1 MKKPVTVNKKR
12 WAMYAAGA
20 AVAAFS
26 GAQTA
31 EADITHVVLDND
43 AGEGIVGVLG
53 NVSFTLDNGSTLNF
67 ANQSYTYPGYPTTFA
82 AGVGVDQ
89 ADGGIGGGVA
99 ALSIPGVGL
108 YGSNVSS
115 GVNISTL
122 NFQVQDLV
130 YVAYASGG
138 PNSGFDAGVE
148 GFTAFS
154 FNNGTQ
160 FGWAR
165 LTFDET
171 AATDTD
177 INTFVVNEFAYT
189 TAPEHQI
196 TVGQTESVGGPKPT
210 GVPEPTSLGLLA
222 LGAVGVLANRRR
234 KIA

>member
-1 MKKPVTVNKKR
+1 MKKLPANVNKKR

-43 AGEGIVGVLG
+43 AGEGVVAGGTLSFALG
-53 NVSFTLDNGSTLNF
+53 NGSTLNF
-67 ANQSYTYPGYPTTFA
+67 VNQSYTYPGYPTTFA

-89 ADGGIGGGVA
+89 AGGGDGSVA
-99 ALSIPGVGL
+99 GLSIPGAGL

-122 NFQVQDLV
+122 NFNEQNFV
-130 YVAYASGG
+130 YVAYGAGG
-138 PNSGFDAGVE
+138 PNPGFNAGVE

-177 INTFVVNEFAYT
+177 INTFVVNEFAFT
-189 TAPEHQI
+189 TDPEHQI
-196 TVGQTESVGGPKPT
+196 TVGQTAAAAA
-210 GVPEPTSLGLLA
+210 VPEPTSLGLLA

-234 KIA
+234 KSIA

>member
-43 AGEGIVGVLG
+43 AGEGIVGVGG
-53 NVSFTLDNGSTLNF
+53 NLSFTLDNGSTLNF
-67 ANQSYTYPGYPTTFA
+67 VNQSYTYPGYPTTFA

-99 ALSIPGVGL
+99 ALSISGVGL

-122 NFQVQDLV
+122 NFQVQDFV
-130 YVAYASGG
+130 YVAYGSGG
-138 PNSGFDAGVE
+138 PNSGFNAGVE

-177 INTFVVNEFAYT
+177 INTFVVNEFAFSD
-189 TAPEHQI
+189 PDHQI
-196 TVGQTESVGGPKPT
+196 AVGQTESV

>member
-1 MKKPVTVNKKR
+1 MKKLPANVNKKR

-31 EADITHVVLDND
+31 EADITHVMLDND
-43 AGEGIVGVLG
+43 AGEGIVGELG
-53 NVSFTLDNGSTLNF
+53 NISFALGNGSTLNF
-67 ANQSYTYPGYPTTFA
+67 VNQSYTYPGYPTIFQ
-82 AGVGVDQ
+82 AGVGIDQ
-89 ADGGIGGGVA
+89 ADGSVGGGVA
-99 ALSIPGVGL
+99 AFTITGAGL

-122 NFQVQDLV
+122 NFQVQNFV
-130 YVAYASGG
+130 YVAYGAGG
-138 PNSGFDAGVE
+138 PNSGFNAGVE

-189 TAPEHQI
+189 TDPDHQI
-196 TVGQTESVGGPKPT
+196 AVGQTEGAVH
-210 GVPEPTSLGLLA
+210 VPEPTSLGLLA

>member
-1 MKKPVTVNKKR
+1 MSC
-12 WAMYAAGA
+12 W
-20 AVAAFS
+20 
-26 GAQTA
+26 
-31 EADITHVVLDND
+31 ITTLEKELL
-43 AGEGIVGVLG
+43 GSIVGFLG
-53 NVSFTLDNGSTLNF
+53 NISFTLDNGSTLNF
-67 ANQSYTYPGYPTTFA
+67 VNQSYTYPGYPTTFA

-99 ALSIPGVGL
+99 ALSISGVGL

-122 NFQVQDLV
+122 NFQVQDFV
-130 YVAYASGG
+130 YVAHGYGG
-138 PNSGFDAGVE
+138 PNSGFNAGVE

-177 INTFVVNEFAYT
+177 INTFVVNEFAFSD
-189 TAPEHQI
+189 PGQQI
-196 TVGQTESVGGPKPT
+196 AVGQTESV

>member
-1 MKKPVTVNKKR
+1 MKKLPANVNKKR

-43 AGEGIVGVLG
+43 AGEGIVGVGG
-53 NVSFTLDNGSTLNF
+53 NLSFTLDNGSTLNF
-67 ANQSYTYPGYPTTFA
+67 VNQSYTYPGYPTTFA

-89 ADGGIGGGVA
+89 VPGAFADDDGGVA
-99 ALSIPGVGL
+99 ALSISGVGL

-122 NFQVQDLV
+122 NFQVQDFV
-130 YVAYASGG
+130 YVAYGSGG
-138 PNSGFDAGVE
+138 PNSGFNAGVE

-165 LTFDET
+165 LTFVET

-177 INTFVVNEFAYT
+177 INTFVVNEFAFSD
-189 TAPEHQI
+189 PGQQI
-196 TVGQTESVGGPKPT
+196 AVGQTESV

>member
-1 MKKPVTVNKKR
+1 MKKLPANVNKKR

-31 EADITHVVLDND
+31 EADITHVMLDND
-43 AGEGIVGVLG
+43 AGEGIVGELGNISFVLG
-53 NVSFTLDNGSTLNF
+53 NGSTLNF
-67 ANQSYTYPGYPTTFA
+67 VNQSYTYPGYPTIFQ

-89 ADGGIGGGVA
+89 ADGSVGGGVA
-99 ALSIPGVGL
+99 AFSIPLAGL
-108 YGSNVSS
+108 YGSNVAS
-115 GVNISTL
+115 GVNLSTL
-122 NFQVQDLV
+122 NFQVQNNV
-130 YVAYASGG
+130 YVAYGAGG

-148 GFTAFS
+148 GITAFS

-189 TAPEHQI
+189 TDPDHQI
-196 TVGQTESVGGPKPT
+196 AAGQTV

>member
-43 AGEGIVGVLG
+43 AGEGIVGFLG
-53 NVSFTLDNGSTLNF
+53 NISFTLDNGSTLNF
-67 ANQSYTYPGYPTTFA
+67 VNQSYTYPGYPTTFA

-99 ALSIPGVGL
+99 ALNIPGVGL

-115 GVNISTL
+115 GVNLSTL
-122 NFQVQDLV
+122 NFQVQNNV
-130 YVAYASGG
+130 YVAYGAGG

-148 GFTAFS
+148 GITAFS

-189 TAPEHQI
+189 TDPEHQI
-196 TVGQTESVGGPKPT
+196 AAGQTEKAA
-210 GVPEPTSLGLLA
+210 VPEPTSLGLLA

-234 KIA
+234 KSIA

>member
-1 MKKPVTVNKKR
+1 MKKLPANVNKKR

-43 AGEGIVGVLG
+43 AGEGVVAGGTLSFALG
-53 NVSFTLDNGSTLNF
+53 NGSTLNF
-67 ANQSYTYPGYPTTFA
+67 VNQSYTYPGYPTLFQ

-89 ADGGIGGGVA
+89 ADGSVGGGVA
-99 ALSIPGVGL
+99 AISIPGAGL
-108 YGSNVSS
+108 YGSNVAS

-122 NFQVQDLV
+122 NFQVQNFV
-130 YVAYASGG
+130 YVAYGAGG

-189 TAPEHQI
+189 TDPEHQI
-196 TVGQTESVGGPKPT
+196 AAGQTEKAA
-210 GVPEPTSLGLLA
+210 VPEPTSLGLLA

-234 KIA
+234 KSIA